1 MYRSTLILLSVLLL
15 AACGREGATRPSL
28 PRVAAEI
35 VTVEKPVLVKVVEAR
50 YVPISEQYTRT
61 IQHTQL
67 PLWQCPLERDQ
78 LRGKLDLANGHR
90 KAVEAIEG
98 TKVKS
103 PP

>member
-1 MYRSTLILLSVLLL
+1 MYRSTLVVLSALLL
-15 AACGREGATRPSL
+15 VACGREGGTKTPL